1 MSWCGVRR
9 GMFASL
15 WRQFDG
21 ELGFRRVMPTSVSV
35 IGLGKLGAP
44 MVAAIGARGVLA
56 IGVDTDAAKVDAIAK
71 GVPPIF
77 EPRLAETLILAQGR
91 LTATRSIEDAVRDSD
106 ITFIVVA
113 TPADADGSF
122 SLRHV
127 LPVCEAI
134 GRALASKKGYHLM
147 ALTSTVMPGSTGGDV
162 RDTLEKV
169 SHKRAGKD
177 FGLCYSPEF
186 IALGS
191 VIRDFLNPDFLL
203 IGESDG
209 RAGALLESFYRSVC
223 ENRPPVARMN
233 LVNAEIAKLAVNTYV
248 TTKISFANML
258 ARLCEKVPGAN
269 VDVVTGA
276 IGLDSRIG
284 GKYLKGAISY
294 GGPCFPRDNVALIA
308 LADRV
313 GASSDLARATHEFN
327 SAQIHRL
334 ADMVE
339 QHLDSGEAAGILGL
353 TYKPNTDVTEQA
365 AGLLLAQ
372 ELAKR
377 KIRTIAFDPQGH
389 ARAASI
395 LGDSVHLAAS
405 AEECIAQSEVV
416 VLATPWP
423 EFLAIPAGLWGRNG
437 SPRVVVDCWRVL
449 KHLESAKGVRYLG
462 LGVGLVR
469 EGSLAGRV
477 AQ

>member
-1 MSWCGVRR
+1 
-9 GMFASL
+9 
-15 WRQFDG
+15 
-21 ELGFRRVMPTSVSV
+21 MPTSVSV

-44 MVAAIGARGVLA
+44 MVAAIAARGVLA
-56 IGVDTDAAKVDAIAK
+56 IGVDSDSAKVESIAR

-91 LTATRSIEDAVRDSD
+91 LSATCKIEDAVRDSD
-106 ITFIVVA
+106 VTFIVVA

-122 SLRHV
+122 SLRYV

-134 GRALASKKGYHLM
+134 GRALASKREYHLV
-147 ALTSTVMPGSTGGDV
+147 ALTSTVMPGSTGGEV
-162 RDTLEKV
+162 RDTLEKA
-169 SHKRAGKD
+169 SHKRAGTD

-203 IGESDG
+203 IGESDE
-209 RAGALLESFYRSVC
+209 RAGALLESLYGSVC
-223 ENRPPVARMN
+223 ENHPPVARMN

-258 ARLCEKVPGAN
+258 ARLCEKVQGAS

-294 GGPCFPRDNVALIA
+294 GGPCFPRDNLALIA

-313 GASSDLARATHEFN
+313 GASSDLPRATHKFN
-327 SAQIHRL
+327 RAQIRL
-334 ADMVE
+334 LAELVE
-339 QHLDSGEAAGILGL
+339 QNLEAGEAAGILGL
-353 TYKPNTDVTEQA
+353 TYKPNTDVTEEA

-377 KIRTIAFDPQGH
+377 KVRTIAFDPQGH
-389 ARAASI
+389 ACAAI
-395 LGDSVHLAAS
+395 TLGETVRLAES
-405 AEECIAQSEVV
+405 AEECIAQSGVV
-416 VLATPWP
+416 VLATPWS
-423 EFLAIPAGLWGRNG
+423 EFLAVPAERWARNA
-437 SPRVVVDCWRVL
+437 SPRVVIDCWRAL
-449 KHLESAKGVRYLG
+449 RHLESARGVRYLG
-462 LGVGLVR
+462 LGHGAVR
-469 EGSLAGRV
+469 EGSLAGGAV
-477 AQ
+477 K

>member
-1 MSWCGVRR
+1 
-9 GMFASL
+9 
-15 WRQFDG
+15 
-21 ELGFRRVMPTSVSV
+21 MPISVSV

-44 MVAAIGARGVLA
+44 MVAAMAARGLRA
-56 IGVDTDAAKVDAIAK
+56 IGVDSDAAKVEAI
-71 GVPPIF
+71 GRGRPPVF

-91 LTATRSIEDAVRDSD
+91 LTATQSVEDAVRDSD

-122 SLRHV
+122 SLRYV

-134 GRALASKKGYHLM
+134 GRVLASKRKFHLV
-147 ALTSTVMPGSTGGDV
+147 ALTSTVMPGSTGGEV
-162 RDTLEKV
+162 RQALEKA
-169 SHKRAGKD
+169 SGKRAGTD

-191 VIRDFLNPDFLL
+191 VIRDFLNPDLLL

-209 RAGALLESFYRSVC
+209 RAGALLESLYRSVC

-258 ARLCEKVPGAN
+258 ARLCEKVPGAS

-313 GASSDLARATHEFN
+313 GASADLPRATHEFN
-327 SAQIHRL
+327 RAQIQYL
-334 ADMVE
+334 ADTVE
-339 QHLDSGEAAGILGL
+339 QNLGPREAAGILGL
-353 TYKPNTDVTEQA
+353 TYKPNTDVTEEA

-377 KIRTIAFDPQGH
+377 RVRTIAFDPEGH
-389 ARAASI
+389 VRAAI
-395 LGDSVHLAAS
+395 TLGSDVHLAAS
-405 AEECIAQSEVV
+405 AEVCIAQSGVV

-423 EFLAIPAGLWGRNG
+423 EFLAISVKRWGRSG
-437 SPRVVVDCWRVL
+437 SPRVVIDCWRAL
-449 KHLESAKGVRYLG
+449 KHLESAKGIRYFG
-462 LGVGLVR
+462 LGIGVLR
-469 EGSLAGRV
+469 EESVAGRV